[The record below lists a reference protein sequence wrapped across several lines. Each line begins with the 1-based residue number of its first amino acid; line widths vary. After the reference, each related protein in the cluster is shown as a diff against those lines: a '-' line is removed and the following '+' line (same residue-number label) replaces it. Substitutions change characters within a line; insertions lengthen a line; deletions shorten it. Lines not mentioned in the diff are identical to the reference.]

1 MRIRPDNVEWSLM
14 TALGVTAATWIVL
27 EVRHGGRFGVDRGP
41 MSPRIRTLLMWISFV
56 EIAAYTF
63 WSTQHGTFVY

>member
-1 MRIRPDNVEWSLM
+1 MRIRPDNVEWSLV
-14 TALGVTAATWIVL
+14 TALGITAVTWLVL
-27 EVRHGGRFGVDRGP
+27 EARHSGRFGVDRGP
-41 MSPRIRTLLMWISFV
+41 MSPKTRIILMSISFV